1 LESRQQRH
9 KNKKW
14 KFWFPALLGALG
26 VIVLAFF
33 LVPNHFLAD
42 LTQKEKGI
50 TPANLNLKKVSA
62 ETLDKKKEEQAKNQ
76 AEKDE
81 SKPAEVAS
89 VTTNLPMGKLI
100 AKVPDSG
107 NTVFLTFDDG
117 PSPYT
122 KEIVDILEKNHI
134 QGAFFWVGHNM
145 EFANDAIVQQML
157 QNGDVIGSHTM
168 DHTSLSHKSL
178 AEQIKLIEESRDYI
192 SQKINYPVTFFRPPY
207 GAVDAN
213 TYKAATEAHQVIAYW
228 AVDSED
234 WKYPKNP
241 NKIMS
246 NIMNEVKPGDIIL
259 MHEKSHTVK
268 LLQHII
274 DTLKS
279 KNYQFAALPTTVKK
293 KA

>member
-1 LESRQQRH
+1 LERRQQRH
-9 KNKKW
+9 KKNKR
-14 KFWFPALLGALG
+14 KFWISTLLGVLG

-33 LVPNHFLAD
+33 FVPNHFLAD
-42 LTQKEKGI
+42 LTLKEKGL

-62 ETLDKKKEEQAKNQ
+62 ETLDKKNGEQPDKQKKEEAK
-76 AEKDE
+76 
-81 SKPAEVAS
+81 PVEVLS
-89 VTTNLPMGKLI
+89 VTTDLPMGKLI
-100 AKVPDSG
+100 AKVPNSG
-107 NTVFLTFDDG
+107 NAVFLTFDDG

-145 EFANDAIVQQML
+145 EFANDAMVQKML

-168 DHTSLSHKSL
+168 NHTSLSHKSL
-178 AEQIKLIEESRDYI
+178 EEQTKLIEESSNYI
-192 SQKINYPVTFFRPPY
+192 SQKIKYPVTFFRPPY

-213 TYKAATEAHQVIAYW
+213 TYKAATQAHQVITYW

-241 NKIMS
+241 EKIMS

-259 MHEKSHTVK
+259 MHEKSHTVQ

-293 KA
+293 KV